1 MEFDLKNV
9 IFEVVESENIEDIEH
24 LKNILNFYKSKGFMV
39 ALDDVGSGYSSLNMI
54 VQLLPDIVKVD
65 REIVK
70 DIDKNRANQSVFTAI
85 VNIAKENNI
94 TVLAEGI

>member
-1 MEFDLKNV
+1 MML
-9 IFEVVESENIEDIEH
+9 EVDTH
-24 LKNILNFYKSKGFMV
+24 L
-39 ALDDVGSGYSSLNMI
+39 LNMI

-70 DIDKNRANQSVFTAI
+70 DIDKNRANQSVFAAI

-94 TVLAEGI
+94 TVLAEGIETKRSIYT

>member
-1 MEFDLKNV
+1 M
-9 IFEVVESENIEDIEH
+9 
-24 LKNILNFYKSKGFMV
+24 NFYKSKGFMV

-70 DIDKNRANQSVFTAI
+70 RY
-85 VNIAKENNI
+85 
-94 TVLAEGI
+94 